1 MIDNLIV
8 ILFNVLVTFG
18 GMASLFLGCS
28 LVTLLEI
35 VFIIY
40 KSLVM
45 LKQNYSKVH
54 PVPNRRRLVMIR
66 RYHTNHF
73 CKPLY
78 EAPIRNKLP
87 EVCFTVKH

>member
-1 MIDNLIV
+1 MIGNLIV
-8 ILFNVLVTFG
+8 IFLNLLVTFG

-28 LVTLLEI
+28 LVSLLEI
-35 VFIIY
+35 IFIIY

-45 LKQNYSKVH
+45 LKQNYSKIH
-54 PVPNRRRLVMIR
+54 PVSNRRRLVMIR
-66 RYHTNHF
+66 RHHTNQF

-78 EAPIRNKLP
+78 KAPTKKKLP